1 MKQLAAELQTLL
13 NAGGGVD
20 QSGTLKD
27 H

>member
-1 MKQLAAELQTLL
+1 MKKLATELQALL
-13 NAGGGVD
+13 NAAGGVD